1 MIVVCTRKFLV
12 TLTLSFRHDFTS
24 FHVAPVNTITHSVH
38 SPFHQKQ
45 TRLRHSAN
53 PFSSE
58 HSTALMCFKA
68 WETKVLTSF

>member
-1 MIVVCTRKFLV
+1 MIVVCMHKFLV
-12 TLTLSFRHDFTS
+12 TLTLSFRYDFTS

-38 SPFHQKQ
+38 SPFHQNQ
-45 TRLRHSAN
+45 TRLCHSAN

-58 HSTALMCFKA
+58 QSTALMCFKD